1 VRRAFQ
7 ACPRYS
13 WNKEVSTMR
22 LERVI
27 RYLGLLLG
35 LIAGIQYALFIIRQ
49 TPIVGTANISVV
61 LLLVML
67 AGGLFGYLALPYVT
81 TRPFFWL
88 EEKLNV
94 TPLPDLV
101 AAIVG
106 LIIGLLLAVLVGVLL
121 QNVPYHLGLAISVI
135 LALLLGRWGVQIGI
149 GRRSELLALVRGPA
163 RTAAL
168 GREEEAGPGAS
179 PQILLDTSVVIDG
192 RIADIVKTGFVEGRL
207 LVPHFVL
214 GELQAIADSSD
225 PLRRARG
232 RRGLE
237 TLNLLQKDT
246 AVNIQFTDDDL
257 PEVPEVDTKL
267 IRLAKRY
274 GASIMT
280 NDFNLN
286 RVAQLGGVKVLNIN
300 DLANAVKPVVI
311 PGEEMTVE
319 IIKEGREPN
328 QGVAYL
334 DDGTMVVVENGKRS
348 IGQAVTVT
356 VTSVLQT
363 AAGRMIFGAP
373 TGASGEEAPGRPRRY
388 PRMGGGHN

>member
-1 VRRAFQ
+1 
-7 ACPRYS
+7 
-13 WNKEVSTMR
+13 MR

-27 RYLGLLLG
+27 RLLGLLLG
-35 LIAGIQYALFIIRQ
+35 LIAGIEYAALFIIPQ
-49 TPIVGTANISVV
+49 TRITDTPTKGAVI
-61 LLLVML
+61 LLVML
-67 AGGLFGYLALPYVT
+67 AGALFGYFALPYVT

-88 EEKLNV
+88 EDKLNV

-101 AAIVG
+101 AAIIG

-121 QNVPYHLGLAISVI
+121 QNLPYHLGLAISVI

-163 RTAAL
+163 RGGVL
-168 GREEEAGPGAS
+168 GREEETASAAPG
-179 PQILLDTSVVIDG
+179 QILLDTSVVIDG

-214 GELQAIADSSD
+214 AELQAIADSSD

-237 TLNLLQKDT
+237 TLNVLRKDSQ
-246 AVNIQFTDDDL
+246 VNIEFTDDDL
-257 PEVPEVDTKL
+257 PEVQEVDTKL
-267 IRLAKRY
+267 IRLARRY

-311 PGEEMTVE
+311 PGEELTVQ

-334 DDGTMVVVENGKRS
+334 DDGTMIVVENGRRS
-348 IGQAVTVT
+348 IGQAIAVT

-363 AAGRMIFGAP
+363 AAGRMIFATP
-373 TGASGEEAPGRPRRY
+373 QTGTPEEEAPGRPRPPRRF
-388 PRMGGGHN
+388 PRMGGGHA